1 MTDKRSQLARLSTL
15 VADTGD
21 LDAIRTLRPQDATT
35 NPSLLLAVAR
45 NPHHRRLLAQAQDLA
60 RDVQNADMATLCDC
74 FAVVTGQEILETIPG
89 VVSTEVDARLSFNTR
104 ATIERARRIIRLYRE
119 LGVSRERVLIKIA
132 TTWEGIRAAE
142 VLEQEGI
149 RCNLTLVFALEQAL
163 AAAEAGATLVS
174 PFVGRILDWHVAHGT
189 PVTSPE
195 NDPGVLSVRSIFS
208 TLKGLGMDT
217 IVMGASFRSTAQVE
231 ALAGCD
237 RLTISPKL
245 LDELAD
251 DEGPLTSRL
260 DASAIDALP
269 DQPPLTEAAFR
280 WAINDN
286 AMAADLLADGIRRFA
301 CDQRALEDI
310 LTMEPAAAAQA

>member
-21 LDAIRTLRPQDATT
+21 LDAIRTLKPQDATT

-45 NPHHRRLLAQAQDLA
+45 DPRHAGLLTRAQDLA
-60 RDVQNADMATLCDC
+60 REAQAADVAMLCDC
-74 FAVVTGQEILETIPG
+74 FAVVTGEEILASIPG

-119 LGVSRERVLIKIA
+119 LDISRERVLIKIA

-163 AAAEAGATLVS
+163 AATEAGATLVS
-174 PFVGRILDWHVAHGT
+174 PFVGRIHDWHVKHGT
-189 PVTSPE
+189 PITSAE
-195 NDPGVLSVRSIFS
+195 DDPGVLSVRSIFN

-237 RLTISPKL
+237 RLTISPAL
-245 LDELAD
+245 LDELAA
-251 DEGPLTSRL
+251 DEGPLTAAL
-260 DASAIDALP
+260 DASAIDVLA

-286 AMAADLLADGIRRFA
+286 PMAADLLADGIRRFA
-301 CDQRALEDI
+301 RDQQALEDI
-310 LTMEPAAAAQA
+310 LTI